1 MGMINSN
8 GPRELSAEEIVDEA
22 SKPDVDQI
30 HGEIGGDD
38 ETGLDYEETAHGS
51 EERKREVKE
60 EAEENDG

>member
-8 GPRELSAEEIVDEA
+8 GPIDYSAEEIVDEA

-30 HGEIGGDD
+30 HGEIDGDE

-51 EERKREVKE
+51 EERKRAVEE
-60 EAEENDG
+60 EAKENDG